1 MAFLGFKMFHRILS
15 LSILFLT
22 TLLTSYSFSFQQN
35 PSKTHCK
42 FHPQR
47 TSFDVES
54 LPLFRRTTRLQ
65 ESDRINFDTNTNEL
79 KSAHKIAVLI
89 DGDNAESILVGE
101 YVAEAGRFGKVTV
114 KRIYADWTSPHMK
127 SWKDSLNS
135 YAVRPM
141 QKFAYTQ
148 GKSSTDTALIIDAMV
163 G

>member
-1 MAFLGFKMFHRILS
+1 MIFFHGYVIAVFLAV
-15 LSILFLT
+15 
-22 TLLTSYSFSFQQN
+22 LLTNHSFFLPPRLSE
-35 PSKTHCK
+35 TRCK
-42 FHPQR
+42 FNLQR
-47 TSFDVES
+47 T
-54 LPLFRRTTRLQ
+54 PLVQSSSCFRGTTAVK
-65 ESDRINFDTNTNEL
+65 ESDRVNFDTNFNEL
-79 KSAHKIAVLI
+79 QSALKIAVLI

-163 G
+163 MHRPL

>member
-1 MAFLGFKMFHRILS
+1 MFRLLLS
-15 LSILFLT
+15 LFILFLT
-22 TLLTSYSFSFQQN
+22 TLSTSYSFSFQRKQSQN
-35 PSKTHCK
+35 HDK

-47 TSFDVES
+47 TTFVVES
-54 LPLFRRTTRLQ
+54 PSRFHRTTRLQ

-114 KRIYADWTSPHMK
+114 KRIYADWTSPQMK

-163 G
+163 GHSNLFL

>member
-1 MAFLGFKMFHRILS
+1 MERLLLRSLS
-15 LSILFLT
+15 LIVALVW
-22 TLLTSYSFSFQQN
+22 TSHSFSLQGR
-35 PSKTHCK
+35 PSETHK

-47 TSFDVES
+47 KSFVVES
-54 LPLFRRTTRLQ
+54 ACRFRRTTRVQ
-65 ESDRINFDTNTNEL
+65 ESDRTNTNEL

-114 KRIYADWTSPHMK
+114 KRIYADWTSPQMK

-163 G
+163 GMNIIMK

>member
-1 MAFLGFKMFHRILS
+1 MISS
-15 LSILFLT
+15 LRYLAVFLT
-22 TLLTSYSFSFQQN
+22 LLYTTHSFFFQRK
-35 PSKTHCK
+35 PSETRCK
-42 FHPQR
+42 IHPQR
-47 TSFDVES
+47 TSR
-54 LPLFRRTTRLQ
+54 FRRGTTVIKENDRL
-65 ESDRINFDTNTNEL
+65 NFDTNTNEL
-79 KSAHKIAVLI
+79 KSALKIAVLI
-89 DGDNAESILVGE
+89 DGDNAEAILVGE

-163 G
+163 CHTIHYELVS